1 MRTDPTV
8 PRVCLGLDPGLGTL
22 GFGLVS
28 QRGDQ
33 LRAEDYGV
41 VQTPPGLPLPVR
53 LRMLYEELRRRTGAF
68 RPSVV
73 AVERLYFGKNVTTAE
88 MVWQARGVVLLFA
101 SQLEVPLYE
110 PKPSEVKLAIC
121 GHGGAEKRQVQGM
134 VQCLLGLAELPLPDD
149 AADALAVA
157 VAGLSLASLEG
168 KEVRSL

>member
-1 MRTDPTV
+1 MTDSASPL
-8 PRVCLGLDPGLGTL
+8 CLGLDPGLGTL
-22 GFGLVS
+22 GYGLVR
-28 QRGDQ
+28 QEGDL
-33 LRAEDYGV
+33 LRAEEYGV
-41 VQTPPGLPLPVR
+41 VRTPPGEPLPDR
-53 LRMLYEELRRRTGAF
+53 LRMLYEELRRRTGAWH
-68 RPSVV
+68 PSVV

-134 VQCLLGLAELPLPDD
+134 VQCLLGLAELPRPDD

>member
-1 MRTDPTV
+1 
-8 PRVCLGLDPGLGTL
+8 
-22 GFGLVS
+22 
-28 QRGDQ
+28 
-33 LRAEDYGV
+33 
-41 VQTPPGLPLPVR
+41 
-53 LRMLYEELRRRTGAF
+53 MLYEELRRRTGAW

-101 SQLEVPLYE
+101 SQLGVPLYE

-134 VQCLLGLAELPLPDD
+134 VQCLLGLAELPRPDD